1 MGDTLALV
9 PARGGSKG
17 VERKNIRDCA
27 GEPLLAYSV
36 RAGRNATG
44 VDRTVVSTD
53 DEEIQSVARDV
64 GADAP
69 FLRPAEYATD
79 EASTEPVVRHALEY
93 LHDEAGEAYD
103 KVVLLQPTTPLRTA
117 DHVDAALDRYHETG
131 ADSLVSVTT
140 DHSYRWE
147 RTDEGAVRTNYTDER
162 IRRQDKDP
170 QYVENG
176 AIYVVDAEDFLATGD
191 LHAGRTVL
199 YVMDQTPNVDVDEP
213 FDLWLADRILS
224 EWKDG

>member
-9 PARGGSKG
+9 PARSGSKG
-17 VERKNIRDCA
+17 VERKNVRDCA

-36 RAGRNATG
+36 RAGLDAAG

-53 DEEIQSVARDV
+53 DEEIQ
-64 GADAP
+64 ADAS

-79 EASTEPVVRHALEY
+79 EAPTEPVVRHALEY
-93 LHDEAGEAYD
+93 LREEAGEDYD
-103 KVVLLQPTTPLRTA
+103 EVVLLQPTSPLRGA
-117 DHVDAALDRYHETG
+117 EHVDAALDRYHESD

-140 DHSYRWE
+140 DHSYRWK
-147 RTDEGAVRTNYTDER
+147 RTDEGAVRTNYTGDR

-170 QYVENG
+170 EYVENG
-176 AIYVVDAEDFLATGD
+176 AIYVVDAAAFLETDD
-191 LHAGRTVL
+191 LQSGRTVL
-199 YVMDQTPNVDVDEP
+199 YVMDETPAVDVDTP